1 MIDRWRRTTAGLLL
15 PLYLTS
21 CFTSWQTQQATPAE
35 VLAEEEPDEVLVTL
49 YDGSKFVL
57 RQPSI
62 SEDTLHG
69 REVKS
74 DLGPVSTVQR
84 SVPLSTIEHLAVNL
98 PDTRNIIVVVLLFV
112 AIPFTVALINHSSS
126 AQ

>member
-62 SEDTLHG
+62 SQDTLHG

-74 DLGPVSTVQR
+74 GLGPVSTVQR
-84 SVPLSTIEHLAVNL
+84 SVPLSSIEHIAVNL

-112 AIPFTVALINHSSS
+112 SIPFIAALINSSTPE
-126 AQ
+126 

>member
-1 MIDRWRRTTAGLLL
+1 MIDRWRRVTAGLLL
-15 PLYLTS
+15 PLHLTA
-21 CFTSWQTQQATPAE
+21 CFTSWQTQQATPAQ
-35 VLAEEEPDEVLVTL
+35 VLAEEKPDEIRVTL

-62 SEDTLHG
+62 SQATLHG

-74 DLGPVSTVQR
+74 GLGPVSTVQR
-84 SVPLSTIEHLAVNL
+84 SVPLSSIEHIAVNL

-112 AIPFTVALINHSSS
+112 AFPFFAALINSSVPE
-126 AQ
+126 